1 LKLNRPRSVDPEII
15 TVPLPQPMHALDNSQ
30 SFDNSPHQAANAR
43 LTLILDKLA
52 DTSYETPSSS
62 AVMSHTRLT
71 LIHRKWNGDEDVAVH
86 ARASLKTWKQSLPPN
101 LRLENVKTTSASY
114 RATFHLHLNYY
125 FAWIAMGKYKVV
137 SAVRARLRS
146 AFGDGAKPCPAEGD
160 SELLSK
166 PCVKA
171 AQKMLELFGKIRN
184 VGKLTKSSF
193 TDFQGCSIAT
203 MVLLVAG
210 IVERD
215 LCYETRISF
224 GLDCLRSMAGDNAAA
239 TTGVEFMEALKLI
252 ADEAA
257 EKLRR
262 SNTEAQQPGA
272 GDNIASATSTAA
284 PDSAAPE
291 AQTMTTDPQ
300 DWSIAED
307 LQPSPSHMLESTT
320 WNDLNTDAW
329 AMGADMNDEPFSF
342 LQHDNEA
349 FLMELTGLD
358 VLGISGS

>member
-1 LKLNRPRSVDPEII
+1 
-15 TVPLPQPMHALDNSQ
+15 
-30 SFDNSPHQAANAR
+30 
-43 LTLILDKLA
+43 
-52 DTSYETPSSS
+52 
-62 AVMSHTRLT
+62 
-71 LIHRKWNGDEDVAVH
+71 
-86 ARASLKTWKQSLPPN
+86 
-101 LRLENVKTTSASY
+101 
-114 RATFHLHLNYY
+114 
-125 FAWIAMGKYKVV
+125 MGKYKVV
-137 SAVRARLRS
+137 SAVRSRLRS
-146 AFGDGAKPCPAEGD
+146 AFGPGAGSSPAEGG
-160 SELLSK
+160 SELMSK

-210 IVERD
+210 ILERD

-239 TTGVEFMEALKLI
+239 TTGVDFMEALKSI

-262 SNTEAQQPGA
+262 SNTVVHRPTNGETPPT
-272 GDNIASATSTAA
+272 ASSSAA
-284 PDSAAPE
+284 PDLSAFVPPPTTADPE
-291 AQTMTTDPQ
+291 
-300 DWSIAED
+300 DWSLAED
-307 LQPSPSHMLESTT
+307 LQPSPGRMLGHAI
-320 WNDLNTDAW
+320 WNELNTDAW
-329 AMGADMNDEPFSF
+329 AMSADMNDEPFSF

-349 FLMELTGLD
+349 FLMELTGLN

>member
-1 LKLNRPRSVDPEII
+1 
-15 TVPLPQPMHALDNSQ
+15 
-30 SFDNSPHQAANAR
+30 
-43 LTLILDKLA
+43 
-52 DTSYETPSSS
+52 
-62 AVMSHTRLT
+62 MS
-71 LIHRKWNGDEDVAVH
+71 
-86 ARASLKTWKQSLPPN
+86 
-101 LRLENVKTTSASY
+101 TSASY

-146 AFGDGAKPCPAEGD
+146 AFGGGAEPFSAEGD
-160 SELLSK
+160 SELMSK

-184 VGKLTKSSF
+184 AGKLTKSSF

-210 IVERD
+210 ILERD

-239 TTGVEFMEALKLI
+239 TTGVDFMEALKSI

-262 SNTEAQQPGA
+262 SNTGA
-272 GDNIASATSTAA
+272 PQCTTG
-284 PDSAAPE
+284 E
-291 AQTMTTDPQ
+291 AQTSASSSAVPDNLAFVPPPATADPEME
-300 DWSIAED
+300 DWSLAED
-307 LQPSPSHMLESTT
+307 LQPSPGRMLETST
-320 WNDLNTDAW
+320 WNDLNTDTW
-329 AMGADMNDEPFSF
+329 TMNVNLNDEPFSF

>member
-1 LKLNRPRSVDPEII
+1 
-15 TVPLPQPMHALDNSQ
+15 
-30 SFDNSPHQAANAR
+30 
-43 LTLILDKLA
+43 
-52 DTSYETPSSS
+52 
-62 AVMSHTRLT
+62 
-71 LIHRKWNGDEDVAVH
+71 
-86 ARASLKTWKQSLPPN
+86 
-101 LRLENVKTTSASY
+101 
-114 RATFHLHLNYY
+114 
-125 FAWIAMGKYKVV
+125 MGKYKVV

-146 AFGDGAKPCPAEGD
+146 AFGAGD
-160 SELLSK
+160 ERFPPQVESEVMSK

-210 IVERD
+210 ILERD

-239 TTGVEFMEALKLI
+239 TTGVDFMEALKSI

-262 SNTEAQQPGA
+262 SGTGAQQSGTD
-272 GDNIASATSTAA
+272 DNLASASSTIKT
-284 PDSAAPE
+284 DHVAPE
-291 AQTMTTDPQ
+291 AQTITTHPR

-307 LQPSPSHMLESTT
+307 LQPSPGHLLESTA
-320 WNDLNTDAW
+320 WNELNTDAW
-329 AMGADMNDEPFSF
+329 AMSADINDEPFSF

-358 VLGISGS
+358 VLGISGV

>member
-1 LKLNRPRSVDPEII
+1 MRY
-15 TVPLPQPMHALDNSQ
+15 
-30 SFDNSPHQAANAR
+30 R
-43 LTLILDKLA
+43 LTLV
-52 DTSYETPSSS
+52 P
-62 AVMSHTRLT
+62 
-71 LIHRKWNGDEDVAVH
+71 RKWNGDEDVAVH
-86 ARASLKTWKQSLPPN
+86 ARASLKIWKQSLPPH
-101 LRLENVKTTSASY
+101 LRLENVNTTSASY

-146 AFGDGAKPCPAEGD
+146 AFGIGTALSSAEGD

-210 IVERD
+210 ILERD

-224 GLDCLRSMAGDNAAA
+224 GLDCLRSMSGDNAAA
-239 TTGVEFMEALKLI
+239 TTGVDFMEALKSI

-262 SNTEAQQPGA
+262 STAEAKQLGA
-272 GDNIASATSTAA
+272 DDDTTGASPTIVN
-284 PDSAAPE
+284 DHMAPE
-291 AQTMTTDPQ
+291 AQAITTDSQ
-300 DWSIAED
+300 DWSLTED
-307 LQPSPSHMLESTT
+307 LQPSPGRLLESTT
-320 WNDLNTDAW
+320 WNELNTGAW
-329 AMGADMNDEPFSF
+329 AMSVYMNDEPFSF
-342 LQHDNEA
+342 LQYDNEA

>member
-1 LKLNRPRSVDPEII
+1 V
-15 TVPLPQPMHALDNSQ
+15 
-30 SFDNSPHQAANAR
+30 
-43 LTLILDKLA
+43 
-52 DTSYETPSSS
+52 
-62 AVMSHTRLT
+62 
-71 LIHRKWNGDEDVAVH
+71 
-86 ARASLKTWKQSLPPN
+86 SLKTWKQSLPPE
-101 LRLENVKTTSASY
+101 LRLENVISTSASY

-137 SAVRARLRS
+137 SAVRARLRY
-146 AFGDGAKPCPAEGD
+146 AFGVVAEPLSAEED
-160 SELLSK
+160 SELMSK

-210 IVERD
+210 ILERD

-239 TTGVEFMEALKLI
+239 TTGVDFMEALKSI

-262 SNTEAQQPGA
+262 SSTGA
-272 GDNIASATSTAA
+272 PQSTTGETLTIASS
-284 PDSAAPE
+284 SAVLDNLAFVPQPAIAGPE
-291 AQTMTTDPQ
+291 
-300 DWSIAED
+300 DWSLAED
-307 LQPSPSHMLESTT
+307 LQASPGRMLETAT

-329 AMGADMNDEPFSF
+329 AMNANLNDEPFSF

>member
-1 LKLNRPRSVDPEII
+1 MPV
-15 TVPLPQPMHALDNSQ
+15 QPTD
-30 SFDNSPHQAANAR
+30 
-43 LTLILDKLA
+43 
-52 DTSYETPSSS
+52 SYF
-62 AVMSHTRLT
+62 
-71 LIHRKWNGDEDVAVH
+71 RKWNGDEDVAVH
-86 ARASLKTWKQSLPPN
+86 ARASLKNWKQSLPPN
-101 LRLENVKTTSASY
+101 LRLENVVTTSASY

-146 AFGDGAKPCPAEGD
+146 AFETGTEPSPAERD
-160 SELLSK
+160 SELMSK

-203 MVLLVAG
+203 MILLVAG
-210 IVERD
+210 ILERD

-239 TTGVEFMEALKLI
+239 TTGVDFMEALKSI

-262 SNTEAQQPGA
+262 SHSEAQQSGT
-272 GDNIASATSTAA
+272 DNNLASASLTA
-284 PDSAAPE
+284 PTEYIAPE
-291 AQTMTTDPQ
+291 AQIMTTDPQ
-300 DWSIAED
+300 DWSITED
-307 LQPSPSHMLESTT
+307 LHTSPGNLLESTT
-320 WNDLNTDAW
+320 WNELNTDAW
-329 AMGADMNDEPFSF
+329 AMSADINDEPFSF

-358 VLGISGS
+358 VLGISGV

>member
-1 LKLNRPRSVDPEII
+1 
-15 TVPLPQPMHALDNSQ
+15 M
-30 SFDNSPHQAANAR
+30 
-43 LTLILDKLA
+43 
-52 DTSYETPSSS
+52 
-62 AVMSHTRLT
+62 
-71 LIHRKWNGDEDVAVH
+71 
-86 ARASLKTWKQSLPPN
+86 
-101 LRLENVKTTSASY
+101 
-114 RATFHLHLNYY
+114 
-125 FAWIAMGKYKVV
+125 
-137 SAVRARLRS
+137 
-146 AFGDGAKPCPAEGD
+146 
-160 SELLSK
+160 SK

-210 IVERD
+210 ILERD

-239 TTGVEFMEALKLI
+239 TTGVDFMEALKLI

-262 SNTEAQQPGA
+262 SNTGVHRHTTGEIPPT
-272 GDNIASATSTAA
+272 ASPSADPDLLAFVPPPATAV
-284 PDSAAPE
+284 PE
-291 AQTMTTDPQ
+291 
-300 DWSIAED
+300 DWSLAED
-307 LQPSPSHMLESTT
+307 LQPSPGRMLDHNT
-320 WNDLNTDAW
+320 WNELNTDAW
-329 AMGADMNDEPFSF
+329 ALSADMNAEPFSF
-342 LQHDNEA
+342 LQYDNEA

>member
-1 LKLNRPRSVDPEII
+1 
-15 TVPLPQPMHALDNSQ
+15 M
-30 SFDNSPHQAANAR
+30 
-43 LTLILDKLA
+43 
-52 DTSYETPSSS
+52 
-62 AVMSHTRLT
+62 
-71 LIHRKWNGDEDVAVH
+71 
-86 ARASLKTWKQSLPPN
+86 
-101 LRLENVKTTSASY
+101 
-114 RATFHLHLNYY
+114 
-125 FAWIAMGKYKVV
+125 
-137 SAVRARLRS
+137 
-146 AFGDGAKPCPAEGD
+146 
-160 SELLSK
+160 SK

-210 IVERD
+210 ILERD

-239 TTGVEFMEALKLI
+239 TTGVDFMEALKSI

-262 SNTEAQQPGA
+262 SNTVVHRPTNGETPPT
-272 GDNIASATSTAA
+272 ASSSAA
-284 PDSAAPE
+284 PDPLPFVPPPATADPE
-291 AQTMTTDPQ
+291 
-300 DWSIAED
+300 DWSLAED
-307 LQPSPSHMLESTT
+307 SQQSPGRMLDHAT
-320 WNDLNTDAW
+320 WNELNADAW
-329 AMGADMNDEPFSF
+329 AMSADMNDEPFSF

-349 FLMELTGLD
+349 FLMELTGLN

>member
-1 LKLNRPRSVDPEII
+1 VS
-15 TVPLPQPMHALDNSQ
+15 LPQPMQALDSSQ

-52 DTSYETPSSS
+52 DTSYETFPCTV
-62 AVMSHTRLT
+62 VMRYRLT
-71 LIHRKWNGDEDVAVH
+71 LVPRKWNGDEDVAIH

-101 LRLENVKTTSASY
+101 LRLENVNTTSASY

-146 AFGDGAKPCPAEGD
+146 AFGTGTAPSPAEED
-160 SELLSK
+160 SELMSK

-210 IVERD
+210 ILERD

-224 GLDCLRSMAGDNAAA
+224 GIDCLRSMAGDNAAA
-239 TTGVEFMEALKLI
+239 TTGVDFMEALKSI

-262 SNTEAQQPGA
+262 SNPEVHQPRIGEDTTGGSSTEAT
-272 GDNIASATSTAA
+272 DHI
-284 PDSAAPE
+284 APE
-291 AQTMTTDPQ
+291 AQTTTTDPQ

-307 LQPSPSHMLESTT
+307 LQPSPTRMLESTT
-320 WNDLNTDAW
+320 WNELNTDAW
-329 AMGADMNDEPFSF
+329 AMGTDMNDEPFSF
-342 LQHDNEA
+342 LQHESEA

-358 VLGISGS
+358 VLGISGV

>member
-1 LKLNRPRSVDPEII
+1 
-15 TVPLPQPMHALDNSQ
+15 
-30 SFDNSPHQAANAR
+30 
-43 LTLILDKLA
+43 
-52 DTSYETPSSS
+52 
-62 AVMSHTRLT
+62 
-71 LIHRKWNGDEDVAVH
+71 
-86 ARASLKTWKQSLPPN
+86 
-101 LRLENVKTTSASY
+101 
-114 RATFHLHLNYY
+114 
-125 FAWIAMGKYKVV
+125 MGKYKVV

-146 AFGDGAKPCPAEGD
+146 AFGIDTALSSAEGD
-160 SELLSK
+160 SELMSK

-210 IVERD
+210 ILERD

-239 TTGVEFMEALKLI
+239 TTGVDFMEALKSI

-262 SNTEAQQPGA
+262 SNTKAQQSGT
-272 GDNIASATSTAA
+272 GDNIASTTSTTARDHPSPPPVAA
-284 PDSAAPE
+284 DLE
-291 AQTMTTDPQ
+291 
-300 DWSIAED
+300 DWSIEED
-307 LQPSPSHMLESTT
+307 LQPSPSRMLESTT
-320 WNDLNTDAW
+320 WNELSTDAW

-342 LQHDNEA
+342 IQHDNEA

-358 VLGISGS
+358 VLGISGV

>member
-1 LKLNRPRSVDPEII
+1 MMKLL
-15 TVPLPQPMHALDNSQ
+15 PLWCLQN
-30 SFDNSPHQAANAR
+30 R
-43 LTLILDKLA
+43 LTLL
-52 DTSYETPSSS
+52 S
-62 AVMSHTRLT
+62 R
-71 LIHRKWNGDEDVAVH
+71 RWNGDEDVAIH

-101 LRLENVKTTSASY
+101 LRLENVNTTSASY
-114 RATFHLHLNYY
+114 RATLHLHLNYY

-146 AFGDGAKPCPAEGD
+146 AFGAGTEPSAAEGD
-160 SELLSK
+160 SEMMSK

-210 IVERD
+210 ILERD

-239 TTGVEFMEALKLI
+239 TTGVDFMEALKSI

-262 SNTEAQQPGA
+262 SITEARQLGA
-272 GDNIASATSTAA
+272 GEDTAGESSTV
-284 PDSAAPE
+284 
-291 AQTMTTDPQ
+291 TTDHIIAEPQTTTAGPQ
-300 DWSIAED
+300 DWSTAEG
-307 LQPSPSHMLESTT
+307 LQSSPGHMLESTT
-320 WNDLNTDAW
+320 WNELSTDAW
-329 AMGADMNDEPFSF
+329 AMSADMNDEPFSF

-349 FLMELTGLD
+349 FLLELTGLD
-358 VLGISGS
+358 VLGISGI